1 MGIEPATCRFVAYC
15 LNHYVT
21 AYPETEPIHQ
31 IKCWIL
37 ILRMPPAAAGM
48 SVGHCVAGRSDY
60 CPSVLQTRSG
70 VDLEIFSKKDTLL
83 FEME

>member
-1 MGIEPATCRFVAYC
+1 
-15 LNHYVT
+15 
-21 AYPETEPIHQ
+21 
-31 IKCWIL
+31 
-37 ILRMPPAAAGM
+37 MPPAAAGM